1 MTKQTKIIQMD
12 DNDEY
17 KVGYGKPPKTTRF
30 KKGQSGNPNGRKPRV
45 AYEEDDFPIRRFMM
59 ELMEVKLKGKKEKM
73 TRFDVLL
80 MTLIQKALS
89 GCFKSL
95 KLLIQES
102 GGLKAFREEW
112 KRQKNQADQ
121 EMIDQVWR
129 DAEHWQRKL

>member
-95 KLLIQES
+95 KLLI
-102 GGLKAFREEW
+102 
-112 KRQKNQADQ
+112 
-121 EMIDQVWR
+121 
-129 DAEHWQRKL
+129 